1 MATKAKAG
9 LSGTIRKEPVPKLT
23 RQGNGKRS
31 KPSHG
36 RKLRKGQLDEQHAP
50 SKASGVPWQG

>member
-1 MATKAKAG
+1 MAVRSKT
-9 LSGTIRKEPVPKLT
+9 GTATVQHQPGAPKLT

-36 RKLRKGQLDEQHAP
+36 RKQLRGQGKG
-50 SKASGVPWQG
+50 

>member
-1 MATKAKAG
+1 MAVKAKAG

-23 RQGNGKRS
+23 RQGNGTRS

-36 RKLRKGQLDEQHAP
+36 RKLRRGQGKG
-50 SKASGVPWQG
+50 

>member
-1 MATKAKAG
+1 MAVKSKGGSAALKRSHQPG
-9 LSGTIRKEPVPKLT
+9 PPKLT

-36 RKLRKGQLDEQHAP
+36 RKLLRGQG
-50 SKASGVPWQG
+50 KA